1 MFQISTALTAL
12 NLSLNNQVMLPLLNH
27 LKIHVSNKL
36 SINTK
41 EGVLAEIETSKPNF
55 LFISSNLPGIVKLEE
70 VITKTKQASPKTK
83 VVLVVCDGEQSKVMG
98 YLTSNAD
105 AIIYAEN
112 IPDSLEY
119 AIRQINKGQPFI
131 CGMSAQALR
140 NTVTVE
146 KADSTITPG
155 LLNLLTDRE
164 AEVLHSLTQG
174 VNYKQI
180 SKMLFISEST
190 VKTHINNIFT
200 KLNVNDRTQAVLYA
214 LRHGIESVVKNPNI
228 LNSVTSAL
236 SEIER

>member
-12 NLSLNNQVMLPLLNH
+12 NSSLNNQVMLPLLNS
-27 LKIHVSNKL
+27 LRIHVSNKL

-41 EGVLAEIETSKPNF
+41 EGVLAEIETSRPNF
-55 LFISSNLPGIVKLEE
+55 LFISSNLPGVVKLEE
-70 VITKTKQASPKTK
+70 VIAKVKQVSPKTK
-83 VVLVVCDGEQSKVMG
+83 IILIVSENEQSKVMS
-98 YLTSNAD
+98 YLLSNAD
-105 AIIYAEN
+105 AIIFAEN
-112 IPDSLEY
+112 TPDTLEF
-119 AIRQINKGQPFI
+119 AIKQVNKGQTFV
-131 CGMSAQALR
+131 CGTSTQALKTSI
-140 NTVTVE
+140 NLE
-146 KADSTITPG
+146 KSEGQINHG

-174 VNYKQI
+174 INYKQI

-214 LRHGIESVVKNPNI
+214 LKHGIESVVKNPNI

-236 SEIER
+236 SQIER